1 MRTIAKGKPMVLVVD
16 DEEDLLFL
24 VELTLKQEGFK
35 TEISPNGVDMMDIIA
50 QSHPDIIILDIHMK
64 GLDGGTVCQLIKS
77 NTSTADIPVIM
88 FSANENI
95 ANISKQCGADGYI
108 TKPFTGEKFKDTF
121 LSILDKRNKK
131 NHN

>member
-1 MRTIAKGKPMVLVVD
+1 MEIAIKGKPMVLVMD

-35 TEISPNGVDMMDIIA
+35 TEISPNAADMMDIIA
-50 QSHPDIIILDIHMK
+50 QTHPDIIVLDIHMR
-64 GLDGGTVCQLIKS
+64 GIDGGTVCQLIKS
-77 NTSTADIPVIM
+77 NTSTADIPVIL

-95 ANISKQCGADGYI
+95 ANISRQCGADGYI

-121 LSILDKRNKK
+121 LTILNKRDKK
-131 NHN
+131 NHH

>member
-1 MRTIAKGKPMVLVVD
+1 MGAAIKGKPIVLVVD

-35 TEISPNGVDMMDIIA
+35 TEISPNGADMMDLIT
-50 QSHPDIIILDIHMK
+50 QNHPDIIVLDIHMK
-64 GLDGGTVCQLIKS
+64 GIDGGTVCQLIKS

-108 TKPFTGEKFKDTF
+108 TKPFSGEKFKDVF
-121 LSILDKRNKK
+121 FDILKK
-131 NHN
+131 HKNNGN

>member
-1 MRTIAKGKPMVLVVD
+1 MGAVFNGKPMVLVMD

-35 TEISPNGVDMMDIIA
+35 TEISPNGADIMDIIA
-50 QSHPDIIILDIHMK
+50 QTHPDIIVLDIHMK
-64 GLDGGTVCQLIKS
+64 GIDGGTVCQLIKS

-95 ANISKQCGADGYI
+95 ASISKQCGADGYI
-108 TKPFTGEKFKDTF
+108 TKPFSGEKFKDTF
-121 LSILDKRNKK
+121 LSILNKRNKK

>member
-1 MRTIAKGKPMVLVVD
+1 MGAVFNGKPMVLVVD

-35 TEISPNGVDMMDIIA
+35 TEISPNGADIMDIIA
-50 QSHPDIIILDIHMK
+50 QTHPDIIVLDIHMK
-64 GLDGGTVCQLIKS
+64 GIDGGTVCQLIKS

-95 ANISKQCGADGYI
+95 AGISKQCGADGYI
-108 TKPFTGEKFKDTF
+108 TKPFSGEKFKDTF
-121 LSILDKRNKK
+121 LSILNKRNKK
-131 NHN
+131 SHK

>member
-1 MRTIAKGKPMVLVVD
+1 MVLVVD

>member
-1 MRTIAKGKPMVLVVD
+1 MGPAIKGKPMVLIVD

-35 TEISPNGVDMMDIIA
+35 TEISPNGADIMDIIT
-50 QSHPDIIILDIHMK
+50 QTHPDIIMLDIHMK
-64 GLDGGTVCQLIKS
+64 GIDGGTLCQFIKT

-108 TKPFTGEKFKDTF
+108 TKPFSGEKFKDTF
-121 LSILDKRNKK
+121 LSILGKKNKK
-131 NHN
+131 NHS

>member
-1 MRTIAKGKPMVLVVD
+1 MGTAIKGKPMVLVVD

-35 TEISPNGVDMMDIIA
+35 TEISPNAADMMDIIT
-50 QSHPDIIILDIHMK
+50 QTHPDIIVLDIHMK
-64 GLDGGTVCQLIKS
+64 GIDGGTVCQLIKS

-108 TKPFTGEKFKDTF
+108 VKPFTGEKFRDVF
-121 LSILDKRNKK
+121 VNILNKRKVE
-131 NHN
+131 HH